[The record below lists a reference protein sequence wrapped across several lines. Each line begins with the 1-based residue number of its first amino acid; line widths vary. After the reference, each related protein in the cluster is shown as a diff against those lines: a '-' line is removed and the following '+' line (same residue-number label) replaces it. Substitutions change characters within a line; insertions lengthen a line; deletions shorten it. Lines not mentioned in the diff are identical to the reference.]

1 MKPGDS
7 IPAELIGNVQFLYE
21 VNFARLEL
29 EAFGVNYNMNLESET
44 PFELIPPFN
53 EDLLLERLAHFERV
67 GQKVTDYCK
76 IVSRNATRSENQY
89 LTHWYYPYKGKFHPR
104 LVRAIFNIMKL
115 QRGQT
120 VLDPFVGSGTTT
132 LEAYLIGINSIGF
145 DILPTCIIQS
155 KVKISAGDVAEMIPI
170 YRDKAILNMRK
181 KYDAK
186 RVAKSTSTTKDRGRQ
201 KKDSYEGFLS
211 SIEDERAKDFY
222 RLAQLIFASDV
233 GRRHRDFSAF
243 EKNLD
248 RMILS
253 ARYLAETKKDLS
265 GKLGKTQLRIGD
277 ARSLPMEPESVD
289 GIVTSPPYSI
299 ALDYVKNDLYALQEL
314 DENLEALRDR
324 CIGVRGRGEAKL
336 QAYKEDMQKCYKE
349 MHRVLKPGGQCVIV
363 IGEAVY
369 NGEDTTTV
377 TEAIDFCQSLGFS
390 LIRNIPKK
398 IFGLYNTIK
407 DERVLFFEK

>member
-1 MKPGDS
+1 
-7 IPAELIGNVQFLYE
+7 
-21 VNFARLEL
+21 
-29 EAFGVNYNMNLESET
+29 
-44 PFELIPPFN
+44 
-53 EDLLLERLAHFERV
+53 
-67 GQKVTDYCK
+67 
-76 IVSRNATRSENQY
+76 
-89 LTHWYYPYKGKFHPR
+89 
-104 LVRAIFNIMKL
+104 
-115 QRGQT
+115 
-120 VLDPFVGSGTTT
+120 
-132 LEAYLIGINSIGF
+132 
-145 DILPTCIIQS
+145 
-155 KVKISAGDVAEMIPI
+155 MIPI

-201 KKDSYEGFLS
+201 KKDSYESFLS
-211 SIEDERAKDFY
+211 SIEDERVKDFY